1 MICSGGYPDCNPQM
15 SAWMDDDMLGFAAG
29 YQRPSVI
36 QKKWPDGRIRACAGI
51 DYESLKDESD
61 FDTDLLRDSLRSND
75 IAIWNGLSESEKNEW
90 WGEPADMVY
99 DMYLWS
105 WWGAQGNRSAIHLHH
120 FKGYEFDHTRNCGY
134 DEGSYLS
141 HANMSNLMGWSTPSS
156 ETTFNTQGL

>member
-1 MICSGGYPDCNPQM
+1 MLNTSSLLSYNLYKIHFDLPNP
-15 SAWMDDDMLGFAAG
+15 G

-36 QKKWPDGRIRACAGI
+36 KKKWPDGRIRACAGI
-51 DYESLKDESD
+51 DYESLKDEAD

-120 FKGYEFDHTRNCGY
+120 FKD
-134 DEGSYLS
+134 
-141 HANMSNLMGWSTPSS
+141 MNLI
-156 ETTFNTQGL
+156 TQEIVAMMRVLIFHMLI